1 MTIQFK
7 ITNMSCAACAKI
19 NENSLL
25 KVKGI
30 ISAKVNFSS
39 GEAEV
44 EYNEK
49 MIGPN
54 KIKDIITK
62 NGYGII

>member
-7 ITNMSCAACAKI
+7 VTNMSCTSCAKI

-30 ISAKVNFSS
+30 ISAKVNFPS
-39 GEAEV
+39 GEAEI

-49 MIGPN
+49 IIGPI

-62 NGYGII
+62 NGYGVI